1 MSSVPF
7 FVVFLIASLAYALVR
22 GRGPERAVAV
32 AYILASAG
40 SLSLSLFAMPGN
52 FRVVPWHLFLV
63 DVLLLGVLVAL
74 AIRANRLWLIPAAGC
89 QLVAVMVH
97 ITRLIDPAMIPN
109 GYAFLTTIWSW
120 PMVLLLASGTWLYH
134 RRKVTG
140 VAIPD
145 WKAFFTPR
153 RSRMPGVRRPI

>member
-1 MSSVPF
+1 M
-7 FVVFLIASLAYALVR
+7 
-22 GRGPERAVAV
+22 AV

-63 DVLLLGVLVAL
+63 DVLLLLGLALL

-89 QLVAVMVH
+89 QLVAVLVH
-97 ITRLIDPAMIPN
+97 ITRLIDPDMIPN

-120 PMVLLLASGTWLYH
+120 PMVLLLASGTWLY
-134 RRKVTG
+134 RKRAATG
-140 VAIPD
+140 TAIPD
-145 WKAFFTPR
+145 WKASFTPR
-153 RSRMPGVRRPI
+153 RSRMPGLRRPT